1 MLAVLVYFL
10 FPLFW
15 LVVASTKQTSDLFST
30 FGLWFADDFHFF
42 QNVRD
47 LFATRTLDGGTY
59 LVWMRNSA
67 LYSVTSAVVAGLTA
81 TAAGYG
87 FAKFE
92 FRGRE
97 LMFWI
102 VIGSVMVPTQALA
115 VPTWLMFAEIH
126 LTNNPLSII
135 LPCSVSPFGIFLM
148 RIYARSAVPGELIE
162 AARLDGASELRIFR
176 SIAFRLLAPG
186 FVTVMLFAFVQC
198 WNNYFLP
205 LLMLSEAKWYPLT
218 VGLNQLGVHRR
229 DRRLAARDHPDDRRL
244 RAAAALLG
252 ERAGGRDQVGQQI
265 LPCLAASPWPTGSS
279 PRSPRIQRSSIG
291 ASARW

>member
-115 VPTWLMFAEIH
+115 VPTWLMFAEIN

-148 RIYARSAVPGELIE
+148 RIYARAAVPGELIE

-205 LLMLSEAKWYPLT
+205 LLMLSESKWYPLT
-218 VGLNQLGVHRR
+218 IGLTQLGYSGAIVGSLLAIIPMIAAFVLLQRYWESG
-229 DRRLAARDHPDDRRL
+229 LAA
-244 RAAAALLG
+244 G
-252 ERAGGRDQVGQQI
+252 I
-265 LPCLAASPWPTGSS
+265 K
-279 PRSPRIQRSSIG
+279 
-291 ASARW
+291 